1 VAAPIDV
8 KTLTWFVALACCAD
22 AGAAPI
28 KAPARSSVNSD
39 YTIFVTNEMSG
50 DLSVIDARTRTLT
63 ATVSLGKRPRGLTT
77 SPDGKTLFVAL
88 SGSPIG
94 GPGVDESKLPP
105 PDKAADGIGVYDVAA
120 MKILKILRGFSD
132 PERVAASADG
142 ARLYVASEDTGTAI
156 IADAADGRV
165 LKSLAVG
172 KEPEGIRLN
181 HSGTFAYVTSEVGNQ
196 VSVIDT
202 RRQAVVKQLPVG
214 KRPRDIAFSPNDEW
228 AWISGEADA
237 SVSVI
242 DARTHVLAA
251 SIAIPGRNARP
262 MGMAASRDGKYIY
275 VTTGR
280 GGSLV
285 KIDAA
290 SRTVIDT
297 VAVGD
302 RPWGV
307 ALSPDDKLIY
317 TANGPSNDVSVVD
330 AASFEVLTRIPVGN
344 RPWDVAIISP
354 AAP

>member
-1 VAAPIDV
+1 M
-8 KTLTWFVALACCAD
+8 KTLTWLVALACCAD

-28 KAPARSSVNSD
+28 KAPAHSSVDSG

-50 DLSVIDARTRTLT
+50 DLSVIDAGTRTLT
-63 ATVSLGKRPRGLTT
+63 ATVPLGKRPRGLAT

-105 PDKAADGIGVYDVAA
+105 PDKGADGIGVYDVAS
-120 MKILKILRGFSD
+120 MKMLKMLRGFSD
-132 PERVAASADG
+132 PERVATSADG
-142 ARLYVASEDTGTAI
+142 ARLYIASEDTGTAI
-156 IADAADGRV
+156 IANAADGQV
-165 LKSLAVG
+165 LQSLAVG

-196 VSVIDT
+196 ISVIDT
-202 RRQAVVKQLPVG
+202 RKQEVVKQLPVG

-242 DARTHVLAA
+242 DARAHVLSAR
-251 SIAIPGRNARP
+251 ITIPGHNARP
-262 MGMAASRDGKYIY
+262 MGMAASRDGKYVY

-285 KIDAA
+285 KIDAS

-302 RPWGV
+302 RPWGI

-330 AASFEVLTRIPVGN
+330 AATFEVLTRIPVGN
-344 RPWDVAIISP
+344 RPWGVAIISP
-354 AAP
+354 EAP